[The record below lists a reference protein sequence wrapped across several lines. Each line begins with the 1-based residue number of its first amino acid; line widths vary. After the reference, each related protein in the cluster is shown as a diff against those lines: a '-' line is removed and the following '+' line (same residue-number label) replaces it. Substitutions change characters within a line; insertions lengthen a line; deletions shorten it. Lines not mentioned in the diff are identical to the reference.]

1 MRRAY
6 EVMVGLE
13 VHVALSTRSKLFSGS
28 STLPTHVPN
37 SQVSPF
43 DAAHPGTLPRT
54 NQGAVELG
62 VRAALALHS
71 NIPRLSTFQ
80 RKHYFYADL
89 PHGYQVTQLDAP
101 LALGGFLVYRPPR
114 GLHAR
119 SPAAV
124 VAVMPPTCGWCA
136 SPACSW
142 RWTLASPTTR
152 WCRAPAW
159 WTSTARGRRCWRW

>member
-37 SQVSPF
+37 SHVSPF

-71 NIPRLSTFQ
+71 NIPRLSSFQ

-101 LALGGFLVYRPPR
+101 LALGGFLVYRPPP
-114 GLHAR
+114 GPAR
-119 SPAAV
+119 KKPSSSSGGGGGASSSSSL
-124 VAVMPPTCGWCA
+124 PPPCEWCA

-142 RWTLASPTTR
+142 RWTLASPCTT
-152 WCRAPAW
+152 PTPMPPW
-159 WTSTARGRRCWRW
+159 WT